1 MAGGLAWG
9 ACHAARPLPGLS
21 LVALAPLFVL
31 LGTRR
36 PALWGWLHGIATW
49 CAAVPWIVHT
59 LTLYGRLPGV
69 VAGVALLLLAAI
81 LGLYDAVFAAVGA
94 RLWRRG
100 GLFALSALPA
110 LWIALELLRAKLL
123 TGFPWNLAAYAWSD
137 LPGALPAASWIGAYG
152 VSALVVLPGL
162 GLARAWA
169 TRRWETWAAAA
180 LIPAIFLPVAGRF
193 ARTAP
198 AELAGDAQEL
208 VRIAIVQPDTPDRPL
223 FDAAENEAD
232 YRRLLEAT
240 RPLCAP
246 ETLVLWPESAAWPR
260 EWQSDARL
268 RDDVADLTSAGCAL
282 LLNTPF
288 EVGTRTFNSVLL
300 VDSGGV
306 RGRADK
312 RHLVPFGEYVPLR
325 GALPFVGKIARMV
338 GEFSAADRT
347 TLLEWSRQKL
357 GLAVCYE
364 VVFPGEVADLVRA
377 GATLLVT
384 VTNDGWYGDT
394 AAPHQHLRA
403 ARFRAAE
410 ERRWLLRA
418 AITGISAVVRPDGSL
433 AGVVDVGRE
442 GTIVSGVVGRRDRS
456 PYSRAPWLVPL
467 LAALWVAAAWWRSRP
482 VRPPEE

>member
-1 MAGGLAWG
+1 V
-9 ACHAARPLPGLS
+9 PGLS
-21 LVALAPLFVL
+21 VVALAPLFLL

-36 PALWGWLHGIATW
+36 PARWGWLHGIATW

-59 LTLYGRLPGV
+59 LTLYGHLPGP
-69 VAGVALLLLAAI
+69 VAGLALLLLAAF
-81 LGLYDAVFAAVGA
+81 LGLYHALFAALGA

-100 GLFALSALPA
+100 GALALSALPA
-110 LWIALELLRAKLL
+110 LWVLLELLRAKLL
-123 TGFPWNLAAYAWSD
+123 TGFPWNLAAYAWTD
-137 LPGALPAASWIGAYG
+137 VPGALPAASWFGAYG

-180 LIPAIFLPVAGRF
+180 LIPAIVLPAAARF
-193 ARTAP
+193 ARTPP
-198 AELAGDAQEL
+198 AELADSVRDL

-232 YRRLLEAT
+232 YRRLLDAT
-240 RPLCAP
+240 RTLCAP
-246 ETLVLWPESAAWPR
+246 GTLVVWPESAAWPR
-260 EWQSDARL
+260 EWQGDARL
-268 RDDVADLTSAGCAL
+268 RDDVAALTADGCDL
-282 LLNTPF
+282 LLNTPW
-288 EVGTRTFNSVLL
+288 EVGPRVYNSVVL
-300 VDSGGV
+300 VAAGAV
-306 RGRADK
+306 QGRADK

-325 GALPFVGKIARMV
+325 SVFPFLGKIARMV
-338 GEFSAADRT
+338 GDFAAADHA
-347 TLLEWSRQKL
+347 TLIDWNGQKL

-364 VVFPGEVADLVRA
+364 VIFPGEVADLVRS

-433 AGVVDVGRE
+433 AGIVDVGRE
-442 GTIVSGVVGRRDRS
+442 GSIVSGVVGRRDLT
-456 PYSRAPWLVPL
+456 PYGRAPWLVPL
-467 LAALWVAAAWWRSRP
+467 VAVLWFGAVSWWTRRRASAR
-482 VRPPEE
+482 